1 MIQVH
6 KVDGGFVVSEDEVW
20 VTGRYA
26 TEAGAR
32 RAVNMP
38 PEVIDALQK
47 RKNEEAGGAGGV
59 ITDADL
65 VEAER

>member
-1 MIQVH
+1 MISVY
-6 KVDGGFVVSEDEVW
+6 KVDGGFVVAEDEVW
-20 VTGRYA
+20 VTGCYA

-32 RAVNMP
+32 KAVTML

-47 RKNEEAGGAGGV
+47 HKNEEAGGAGGV

-65 VEAER
+65 AEAER